1 MFAVCDNGDI
11 SVDWVGG
18 IHATGHAEFGAQS
31 LKASMHIDLQVVHA
45 EPANGCGDIT
55 NGDTLVGKAV
65 LIQRGV
71 CTFWEKALNAQNAG
85 AAAVIIYNRPGGGR
99 VSAMSAPINVGSNV
113 TVLSI
118 ILSQAHGERLAAA
131 AAEAT
136 ATVSLTCLSGRNHTS
151 FRCTLFLGRCYF
163 RLS

>member
-1 MFAVCDNGDI
+1 MFAVCDNDDV

-31 LKASMHIDLQVVHA
+31 VKASMHIDLQVVHA
-45 EPANGCGDIT
+45 EPANGCGDIA
-55 NGDTLVGKAV
+55 NGDTLAGKAV

-71 CTFWEKALNAQNAG
+71 CTFWEKALNAQNAD
-85 AAAVIIYNRPGGGR
+85 AAAVIIYNNPGGGR
-99 VSAMSAPINVGSNV
+99 VSAMSAPDNSNI

-118 ILSQAHGERLAAA
+118 FLSQAHGERLAAA